1 MQYKKLFGQEI
12 RLCDATCADVY
23 PRDISPMFQW
33 MQNFELPKNPIIFD
47 IGANIG
53 LYSLSFATIFK
64 GAEIHCFEPV
74 PFIFECLR
82 QNVEINPKLSDNL
95 HIHNVGMSNCQK
107 QMSLSIPTPE
117 QHPRYSN
124 STDIRHFSVLG
135 QGEEKYEA
143 KFTSLDKWINNY
155 PIRCIDLIKI
165 DVEGYEYPVL
175 QGASNTLHS
184 FRPIVIFELNQLTL
198 ALSSRTAEDYLM
210 FARDHNYKIFGLE
223 YGYKI
228 ELLEIQSAEQVVLI
242 SDLILFPY

>member
-1 MQYKKLFGQEI
+1 MQYKELFGQKI
-12 RLCDATCADVY
+12 RLCDAACADFY

-33 MQNFELPKNPIIFD
+33 MKNFELPKNPIIID

-74 PFIFECLR
+74 PFIFEYLR
-82 QNVEINPKLSDNL
+82 QNVEINPQLSDNL
-95 HIHNVGMSNCQK
+95 HVHNVGMSNCYK
-107 QMSLSIPTPE
+107 QMSLSIPTPK
-117 QHPRYSN
+117 QHIRYRN

-143 KFTSLDKWINNY
+143 NFTSLDEWINNY
-155 PIRCIDLIKI
+155 PIHCVDLIKI

-175 QGASNTLHS
+175 QGASKTLYS

-198 ALSSRTAEDYLM
+198 ALSSHTAEEYLM

-228 ELLEIQSAEQVVLI
+228 ELLEIESAEQVVLI
-242 SDLILFPY
+242 SDLILFPN